1 MKMTMSK
8 LYLDIL
14 NERQRQVLRSLKGFS
29 EYGYLAGG
37 TALALQIYHRRSF
50 DFDIFCK
57 KPISKR
63 FIFKIK
69 ESFKKIDI
77 LVDSSDEMSF
87 ISGAG
92 VKISFIFYPFKPL
105 YKVISWDIIDIC
117 NWKDIAIDK
126 AHTIGRRGEWRDY
139 VDLYFCIKAGLP
151 FKNIIREAKR
161 KFGDIFSEK
170 LFLSQLC
177 FVNDIRDF
185 TIDFVKEDIKPSQI
199 RAFFEGEVERLKI
212 V

>member
-8 LYLDIL
+8 LYFDLL
-14 NERQRQVLRSLKGFS
+14 SERQRQVLESLKMFS
-29 EYGYLAGG
+29 AYGYLAGG
-37 TALALQIYHRRSF
+37 TALALQLYHRKSY
-50 DFDIFCK
+50 DFDIFCPR
-57 KPISKR
+57 PISRR
-63 FIFKIK
+63 FIFKVK
-69 ESFKKIDI
+69 ESFKKIEI

-87 ISGAG
+87 ISNLGI
-92 VKISFIFYPFKPL
+92 KISFVFYPFNPL
-105 YKVISWDIIDIC
+105 YKMISWDIIDIC

-139 VDLYFCIKAGLP
+139 VDLYFCMKEGFSL
-151 FKNIIREAKR
+151 KNLIRGGKR

-177 FVNDIRDF
+177 FMNDIKDF

-199 RAFFEGEVERLKI
+199 REFFEGKVEQLKI